1 MTKSGRFTPP
11 PQQTVIYG
19 TPMAQALEAEL
30 ERLGARRVVLVTNS
44 SLARPGGLADRV
56 FAALGSRVVARVTG
70 VAAHSPRDDVIRIA
84 AALRE
89 HRADA
94 VIGFGGGSVCDA
106 IKVARLCL
114 ANDVTTSDDITRLR
128 APDPRTNS
136 PSVPFIAIPT
146 TLSAGEFTCYAGV
159 TDERIQRKE
168 LFWQAQAAPTIVIL
182 DAAMTI
188 ATPPRLWSGTGI
200 RAVDHAVE
208 TWCSINVTPMVEA
221 TSLHALRLLV
231 PALRA
236 CQADAAALGPR
247 LDALIGAWLSVQ
259 GVATGVDLGAS
270 HGIGH
275 MLGGTAGMPHGETSC
290 VMLPHVLRFNRAVNA
305 ERQASLATAMGNPGE
320 DAADIVQ
327 ALVASLDLPGRLRD
341 ADVPRELLP
350 RIADESMHDL
360 WIPTN
365 PRPITKS
372 SEVLALL
379 EAAW

>member
-1 MTKSGRFTPP
+1 MTRSGRFTPP

-19 TPMAQALEAEL
+19 TPVAQALEVEL
-30 ERLGARRVVLVTNS
+30 ARLGARRVVLVTNT
-44 SLARPGGLADRV
+44 SLAQPEGLADRV
-56 FAALGSRVVARVTG
+56 FAALGARAVATVSG

-84 AALRE
+84 AAMRE

-94 VIGFGGGSVCDA
+94 VIGLGGGSVCDA

-114 ANDVTTSDDITRLR
+114 SNDVTTIDDITHLR
-128 APDPRTNS
+128 TPEPRANPPTL
-136 PSVPFIAIPT
+136 PYIAIPT

-168 LFWQAQAAPTIVIL
+168 LFWHAQAAPTIVIL

-188 ATPPRLWSGTGI
+188 ATPPRLWSSTGI
-200 RAVDHAVE
+200 RAVDHAIE
-208 TWCSINVTPMVEA
+208 TWCSVNVTPLVEA
-221 TSLHALRLLV
+221 TSLHALRLLA

-236 CQADAAALGPR
+236 SQADATALGPR
-247 LDALIGAWLSVQ
+247 LEALVGAWLSVQ

-290 VMLPHVLRFNRAVNA
+290 VMLPHVLRYNLAVNA
-305 ERQASLATAMGNPGE
+305 DRQASLTVAMGSPGVA
-320 DAADIVQ
+320 AADIVQ
-327 ALVASLDLPGRLRD
+327 ALVASLGLPGRLRD
-341 ADVPRELLP
+341 ANVPRELLP
-350 RIADESMHDL
+350 RIADESMLDM

-365 PRPITKS
+365 PRPINKA